1 MRASA
6 RRAIRRWPGK
16 LSASQSI
23 TSSLVRFFGSF
34 LGDYQRRPRSHTPR
48 RCGTWWQKM
57 PQFCVQFC
65 TSVCTIHTSHHT
77 TMNEMKISQL
87 PRSCCSEI
95 LMVEVTVLKN
105 EMNYMGLRV
114 ERNMNATVTVSFND
128 E

>member
-1 MRASA
+1 
-6 RRAIRRWPGK
+6 
-16 LSASQSI
+16 
-23 TSSLVRFFGSF
+23 
-34 LGDYQRRPRSHTPR
+34 
-48 RCGTWWQKM
+48 
-57 PQFCVQFC
+57 
-65 TSVCTIHTSHHT
+65 
-77 TMNEMKISQL
+77 MNEMKISQL